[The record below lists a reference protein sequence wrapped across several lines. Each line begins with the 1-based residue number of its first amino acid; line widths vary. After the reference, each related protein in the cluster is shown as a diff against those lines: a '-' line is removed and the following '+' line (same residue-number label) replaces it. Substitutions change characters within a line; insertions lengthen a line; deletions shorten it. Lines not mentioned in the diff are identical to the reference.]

1 MPSKPYQSLFS
12 WNLFLMNIG
21 DSLDNIDII
30 SLVTVGVRNTIEVIL
45 TEFGGPGPVR
55 CSVSGNIN
63 VNAVISAF

>member
-1 MPSKPYQSLFS
+1 MGGLY
-12 WNLFLMNIG
+12 IG
-21 DSLDNIDII
+21 DEISSVDI
-30 SLVTVGVRNTIEVIL
+30 SNLVAVGQKNTIELAI